1 MMKTNSTEALR
12 LSILV
17 LEQKQSV
24 EAKFLQEQLSITYE
38 NLKPINF
45 LRNAIN
51 EITRPAS
58 LKGNLTQFALGLFTS
73 YLSRKIL
80 VRSSSNPLIRIA
92 GIFAQHSLTRLIAN
106 NSTTIKIV
114 INHFF
119 NLLGG
124 KYRIQKD

>member
-1 MMKTNSTEALR
+1 MLKMNATEALR

-17 LEQKQSV
+17 LEQKQFA

-58 LKGNLTQFALGLFTS
+58 LKDNLIQLALGLFTN
-73 YLSRKIL
+73 YLSRKML
-80 VRSSSNPLIRIA
+80 VKSSTNPLIRIA
-92 GIFAQHSLTRLIAN
+92 GIFVQHSLTKLVAN
-106 NSTTIKIV
+106 NSTTIKNV
-114 INHFF
+114 IIHFF
-119 NLLGG
+119 NLLSG
-124 KYRIQKD
+124 KHRIQKD